1 MNTIEQM
8 FAEYEQL
15 MKEREFAIT
24 KAEEYAKIY
33 RELGAAL
40 NMDPAQLLDMKVVSV
55 ENKKQMWNYGKEVM
69 YITLEKKISKE

>member
-15 MKEREFAIT
+15 KSERDYAV
-24 KAEEYAKIY
+24 KKVEEYASIY
-33 RELGAAL
+33 RALAAAL

-55 ENKKQMWNYGKEVM
+55 ENEVQAWNYGKEVM
-69 YITLEKKISKE
+69 YITLEKNRKE